1 MGLIKNGNHPHN
13 PIPQTLS
20 RAAKSKETKRQ
31 NGMIAAGYRYR
42 RTKLWS
48 WRRDLNPRPSDYKSD
63 ALPAELRQPEQPCFP
78 PKERPLRRSRS
89 RFTIA
94 KITTGRKSA
103 AMTARIRPGA
113 MIPPLRMPRRTK
125 ATIIIV
131 LLVLL
136 LLALAAYLRRKA
148 PPEAARLL
156 PESDCILYFNLR
168 PLRAYTHFDQHQVP
182 HDPQYQSF
190 IDATGF
196 EFERDLDEV
205 AFGLHRMPNPLG
217 PNGAVA
223 FSEVFLGHIDGQRL
237 TAYLGSIAARTEEY
251 AGHTIYDIPSEGRT
265 VRVAELGYD
274 MVAASNTPTP
284 EQIHSMLD
292 RYRTSALPFSGS
304 SLLTDH
310 YSEVPLLSMAW
321 GIGKI
326 SVPLK
331 SDGIRIM
338 GFHFPIA
345 LDTTFIGSLRWAGA
359 LHLRIEEIAP
369 TELAATVSSDALN
382 TMVAIG
388 RAAENN
394 LPSAMTNA
402 DIRDLLNSTDV
413 EHKNNRAVVTA
424 TLPIALLQ
432 KLVTAPNSLR
442 SLPQPGAKPA
452 P

>member
-1 MGLIKNGNHPHN
+1 
-13 PIPQTLS
+13 
-20 RAAKSKETKRQ
+20 
-31 NGMIAAGYRYR
+31 
-42 RTKLWS
+42 
-48 WRRDLNPRPSDYKSD
+48 
-63 ALPAELRQPEQPCFP
+63 
-78 PKERPLRRSRS
+78 
-89 RFTIA
+89 
-94 KITTGRKSA
+94 
-103 AMTARIRPGA
+103 
-113 MIPPLRMPRRTK
+113 MPRRTK

-136 LLALAAYLRRKA
+136 LVALAAYLRRKA

-168 PLRAYTHFDQHQVP
+168 PLRAYTHFDRNQVP
-182 HDPQYQSF
+182 RDPQYQAF

-196 EFERDLDEV
+196 EFERDLDEA
-205 AFGLHRMPNPLG
+205 AFGLHRMANPLG

-223 FSEVFLGHIDGQRL
+223 YSEVFLGHIDGKRL
-237 TAYLGSIAARTEEY
+237 ARYLGSIAAQTEEY
-251 AGHTIYDIPSEGRT
+251 AGHTIYDIPSQGRT
-265 VRVAELGYD
+265 VRVALLGYD

-310 YSEVPLLSMAW
+310 YPEVPLLSVAW

-326 SVPLK
+326 TVPLK

-359 LHLRIEEIAP
+359 LRLRIEEIAP
-369 TELAATVSSDALN
+369 TELAATVSSDALS

-402 DIRDLLNSTDV
+402 DIRDLLNSTDI
-413 EHKNNRAVVTA
+413 EHKNDRAVVTA
-424 TLPIALLQ
+424 TLPVSLLQ
-432 KLVTAPNSLR
+432 KLVSAPNSLR
-442 SLPQPGAKPA
+442 SLPQPSARQPA

>member
-1 MGLIKNGNHPHN
+1 
-13 PIPQTLS
+13 
-20 RAAKSKETKRQ
+20 
-31 NGMIAAGYRYR
+31 
-42 RTKLWS
+42 
-48 WRRDLNPRPSDYKSD
+48 
-63 ALPAELRQPEQPCFP
+63 
-78 PKERPLRRSRS
+78 
-89 RFTIA
+89 
-94 KITTGRKSA
+94 
-103 AMTARIRPGA
+103 
-113 MIPPLRMPRRTK
+113 MPRRTK

-131 LLVLL
+131 LLLL
-136 LLALAAYLRRKA
+136 LLVALAAYLRRKA

-168 PLRAYTHFDQHQVP
+168 PLRAYTHFDRNQVP
-182 HDPQYQSF
+182 RDPQYQAF

-196 EFERDLDEV
+196 EFERDLDEA
-205 AFGLHRMPNPLG
+205 AFGLHRMANPLG

-223 FSEVFLGHIDGQRL
+223 YSEVFLGHIDGKRL
-237 TAYLGSIAARTEEY
+237 ARYLGSIAAQTEEY
-251 AGHTIYDIPSEGRT
+251 AGHTIYDIPSQGRT
-265 VRVAELGYD
+265 VRVALLGYD

-310 YSEVPLLSMAW
+310 YSEVPLLSIAW
-321 GIGKI
+321 AIGKI
-326 SVPLK
+326 TVPLK

-359 LHLRIEEIAP
+359 LRLRIEEIAP
-369 TELAATVSSDALN
+369 TELAATVSSDALS

-402 DIRDLLNSTDV
+402 DIRDLLNSTDI
-413 EHKNNRAVVTA
+413 EHKSDRAVVTA
-424 TLPIALLQ
+424 TLPVAMLQ

-442 SLPQPGAKPA
+442 SLPQPSARQPA

>member
-1 MGLIKNGNHPHN
+1 
-13 PIPQTLS
+13 
-20 RAAKSKETKRQ
+20 
-31 NGMIAAGYRYR
+31 
-42 RTKLWS
+42 
-48 WRRDLNPRPSDYKSD
+48 
-63 ALPAELRQPEQPCFP
+63 
-78 PKERPLRRSRS
+78 
-89 RFTIA
+89 
-94 KITTGRKSA
+94 
-103 AMTARIRPGA
+103 
-113 MIPPLRMPRRTK
+113 MPRRTK
-125 ATIIIV
+125 ATIVIIFLIL
-131 LLVLL
+131 LLV
-136 LLALAAYLRRKA
+136 ALAAYLRRKA
-148 PPEAARLL
+148 PPEVARLL

-168 PLRAYTHFDQHQVP
+168 PLRAYTHFDKNQVP

-237 TAYLGSIAARTEEY
+237 NAYLGSIAAQTEEY

-310 YSEVPLLSMAW
+310 YSEVPLLSVAW

-326 SVPLK
+326 NVPLK

-338 GFHFPIA
+338 GFHFPVE
-345 LDTTFIGSLRWAGA
+345 LNTTFIGSIRWAGA
-359 LHLRIEEIAP
+359 LRLRIEEIAP
-369 TELAATVSSDALN
+369 TALAATVSADSLN
-382 TMVAIG
+382 TLVAIG

-402 DIRDLLNSTDV
+402 DLRDLLNSADI
-413 EHKNNRAVVTA
+413 EHKDDRAVVTA
-424 TLPIALLQ
+424 ILPPALLQ

-442 SLPQPGAKPA
+442 SLPQPSGRQPGPA
-452 P
+452 Q

>member
-1 MGLIKNGNHPHN
+1 
-13 PIPQTLS
+13 
-20 RAAKSKETKRQ
+20 
-31 NGMIAAGYRYR
+31 
-42 RTKLWS
+42 
-48 WRRDLNPRPSDYKSD
+48 
-63 ALPAELRQPEQPCFP
+63 
-78 PKERPLRRSRS
+78 
-89 RFTIA
+89 
-94 KITTGRKSA
+94 
-103 AMTARIRPGA
+103 
-113 MIPPLRMPRRTK
+113 MPRRTK
-125 ATIIIV
+125 TTIIIILLIL
-131 LLVLL
+131 LLV
-136 LLALAAYLRRKA
+136 ALAAYLRRKA
-148 PPEAARLL
+148 PPEVARLL

-168 PLRAYTHFDQHQVP
+168 PLRTYTHFDRTLVP
-182 HDPQYQSF
+182 HDPQYQAF

-205 AFGLHRMPNPLG
+205 AFGLHRMSNPLG
-217 PNGAVA
+217 ANGAVA
-223 FSEVFLGHIDGQRL
+223 YSEVFLGHLDGHRL
-237 TAYLGSIAARTEEY
+237 AKYFASIAAQTEEY
-251 AGHTIYDIPSEGRT
+251 AGHTIYDIPSQGRT
-265 VRVAELGYD
+265 VRVALLGYD

-310 YSEVPLLSMAW
+310 YPEVPLLSVAW

-359 LHLRIEEIAP
+359 LHLRIEELAP

-402 DIRDLLNSTDV
+402 DIRDLLNSTDI
-413 EHKNNRAVVTA
+413 EHKKDRAVVTA
-424 TLPIALLQ
+424 TLPPALLQ

-442 SLPQPGAKPA
+442 SLPQPSGRQPGPGK
-452 P
+452 

>member
-1 MGLIKNGNHPHN
+1 
-13 PIPQTLS
+13 
-20 RAAKSKETKRQ
+20 
-31 NGMIAAGYRYR
+31 
-42 RTKLWS
+42 
-48 WRRDLNPRPSDYKSD
+48 
-63 ALPAELRQPEQPCFP
+63 
-78 PKERPLRRSRS
+78 
-89 RFTIA
+89 
-94 KITTGRKSA
+94 
-103 AMTARIRPGA
+103 
-113 MIPPLRMPRRTK
+113 MPRRTK

-136 LLALAAYLRRKA
+136 LVALAAYLRRKA

-168 PLRAYTHFDQHQVP
+168 PLRAYTHFDRNQVP
-182 HDPQYQSF
+182 RDPQYQAF

-196 EFERDLDEV
+196 EFERDLDEA
-205 AFGLHRMPNPLG
+205 AFGLHRMSNPLG

-223 FSEVFLGHIDGQRL
+223 YSEVFLGHIDGKRL
-237 TAYLGSIAARTEEY
+237 ARYLGSIAAQTEEY
-251 AGHTIYDIPSEGRT
+251 AGHTIYDIPSQGRT
-265 VRVAELGYD
+265 VRVALLGYD

-310 YSEVPLLSMAW
+310 YSEVPLLSVAW

-326 SVPLK
+326 TVPLK

-359 LHLRIEEIAP
+359 LRLKIEEIAP
-369 TELAATVSSDALN
+369 TELAATVSSDALS

-402 DIRDLLNSTDV
+402 DIRDLLNSTDI
-413 EHKNNRAVVTA
+413 EHKNDRAVVTA
-424 TLPIALLQ
+424 TLPVSLLQ
-432 KLVTAPNSLR
+432 KLVSAPNSLR
-442 SLPQPGAKPA
+442 SLPQPSARQPA

>member
-1 MGLIKNGNHPHN
+1 
-13 PIPQTLS
+13 
-20 RAAKSKETKRQ
+20 
-31 NGMIAAGYRYR
+31 
-42 RTKLWS
+42 
-48 WRRDLNPRPSDYKSD
+48 
-63 ALPAELRQPEQPCFP
+63 
-78 PKERPLRRSRS
+78 
-89 RFTIA
+89 
-94 KITTGRKSA
+94 
-103 AMTARIRPGA
+103 
-113 MIPPLRMPRRTK
+113 MPRRTK

-168 PLRAYTHFDQHQVP
+168 PLRSYTHFDRTQVP
-182 HDPQYQSF
+182 HDPQYQAF

-223 FSEVFLGHIDGQRL
+223 FSEVFLGHIDGKRL
-237 TAYLGSIAARTEEY
+237 ARYLSSIAAQTEEY

-265 VRVAELGYD
+265 VRVALLGYD

-310 YSEVPLLSMAW
+310 YPEVPLLSVAW
-321 GIGKI
+321 GIGKVT
-326 SVPLK
+326 VPLK
-331 SDGIRIM
+331 SDGIRIL
-338 GFHFPIA
+338 GFHFPVA

-359 LHLRIEEIAP
+359 LRLRIEEIAP
-369 TELAATVSSDALN
+369 TEMAATVSSDALS

-402 DIRDLLNSTDV
+402 DIRDLLNSTDI
-413 EHKNNRAVVTA
+413 EHKKDRAVVTA
-424 TLPIALLQ
+424 TLPVALLQ
-432 KLVTAPNSLR
+432 KMVTAPNSLR
-442 SLPQPGAKPA
+442 SLPRPGPG
-452 P
+452 PGQ

>member
-1 MGLIKNGNHPHN
+1 
-13 PIPQTLS
+13 
-20 RAAKSKETKRQ
+20 
-31 NGMIAAGYRYR
+31 
-42 RTKLWS
+42 
-48 WRRDLNPRPSDYKSD
+48 
-63 ALPAELRQPEQPCFP
+63 
-78 PKERPLRRSRS
+78 
-89 RFTIA
+89 
-94 KITTGRKSA
+94 
-103 AMTARIRPGA
+103 
-113 MIPPLRMPRRTK
+113 MPRRTK

-131 LLVLL
+131 LLLL
-136 LLALAAYLRRKA
+136 LLIALAAYLRRKA

-205 AFGLHRMPNPLG
+205 AFGLHRMSNPLG

-237 TAYLGSIAARTEEY
+237 TSYLGSIAAQTEEY
-251 AGHTIYDIPSEGRT
+251 AGHTIYDIPSDGRT
-265 VRVAELGYD
+265 VRVTLLGYD
-274 MVAASNTPTP
+274 MVGASNTPTP

-310 YSEVPLLSMAW
+310 YSEVPLLSVAW

-331 SDGIRIM
+331 SDGINIM
-338 GFHFPIA
+338 GFHFPVAIN
-345 LDTTFIGSLRWAGA
+345 TTFIGSVRWAGA
-359 LHLRIEEIAP
+359 LHLRVEEIAP
-369 TELAATVSSDALN
+369 TELAATLSSDAMS
-382 TMVAIG
+382 TMIAIG

-402 DIRDLLNSTDV
+402 DLRDLLNSTNI
-413 EHKNNRAVVTA
+413 EHQKDRAVVTA
-424 TLPIALLQ
+424 TLPVAMLQ

-442 SLPQPGAKPA
+442 SLPQPNRPTPPA
-452 P
+452 Q

>member
-1 MGLIKNGNHPHN
+1 
-13 PIPQTLS
+13 
-20 RAAKSKETKRQ
+20 
-31 NGMIAAGYRYR
+31 
-42 RTKLWS
+42 
-48 WRRDLNPRPSDYKSD
+48 
-63 ALPAELRQPEQPCFP
+63 
-78 PKERPLRRSRS
+78 
-89 RFTIA
+89 
-94 KITTGRKSA
+94 
-103 AMTARIRPGA
+103 
-113 MIPPLRMPRRTK
+113 MPRRTK

-131 LLVLL
+131 LLVLIL
-136 LLALAAYLRRKA
+136 VALAAYLRRKA

-168 PLRAYTHFDQHQVP
+168 PLRAYTHFDRNQVP
-182 HDPQYQSF
+182 RDPQYQAF

-196 EFERDLDEV
+196 EFERDLDEA
-205 AFGLHRMPNPLG
+205 AFGLHRMANPLG

-223 FSEVFLGHIDGQRL
+223 YSEVFLGHIDGKRL
-237 TAYLGSIAARTEEY
+237 ARYLGSIAAQTEEY
-251 AGHTIYDIPSEGRT
+251 AGHTIYDIPSQGRT
-265 VRVAELGYD
+265 VRVALLGYD

-310 YSEVPLLSMAW
+310 YPEVPLLSIAW

-326 SVPLK
+326 TVPLK

-345 LDTTFIGSLRWAGA
+345 LDTTFIASLRWAGA
-359 LHLRIEEIAP
+359 LRLKIEEIAP
-369 TELAATVSSDALN
+369 TELAATVSSDALS

-402 DIRDLLNSTDV
+402 DIRDLLNSTDI
-413 EHKNNRAVVTA
+413 EHKNDRAVVTA
-424 TLPIALLQ
+424 TLPVSLLQ
-432 KLVTAPNSLR
+432 KLVSAPNSLR
-442 SLPQPGAKPA
+442 SLPQPSARQPA
-452 P
+452 Q

>member
-1 MGLIKNGNHPHN
+1 MPD
-13 PIPQTLS
+13 
-20 RAAKSKETKRQ
+20 
-31 NGMIAAGYRYR
+31 
-42 RTKLWS
+42 RT
-48 WRRDLNPRPSDYKSD
+48 
-63 ALPAELRQPEQPCFP
+63 AQ
-78 PKERPLRRSRS
+78 
-89 RFTIA
+89 
-94 KITTGRKSA
+94 
-103 AMTARIRPGA
+103 GA
-113 MIPPLRMPRRTK
+113 MIRRPDTMPRRTK

-131 LLVLL
+131 LLILL

-168 PLRAYTHFDQHQVP
+168 PLRGYTHFDQHQVP
-182 HDPQYQSF
+182 HDPQYQAF

-237 TAYLGSIAARTEEY
+237 TAYLSSIASQTEEY
-251 AGHTIYDIPSEGRT
+251 AGHTIYDIPSEGRI
-265 VRVAELGYD
+265 VRVTLLGYD

-310 YSEVPLLSMAW
+310 FAEVPLLSVAW

-326 SVPLK
+326 NVPLK

-338 GFHFPIA
+338 GFHFPVEIN
-345 LDTTFIGSLRWAGA
+345 TTFIASIRWAGSLR
-359 LHLRIEEIAP
+359 LRIEEIAP
-369 TELAATVSSDALN
+369 TELAATASADAFS
-382 TMVAIG
+382 MAIAIG

-394 LPSAMTNA
+394 LPAMMTNT
-402 DIRDLLNSTDV
+402 DIRDLLNSTDIQ
-413 EHKNNRAVVTA
+413 HKKDRTVVTA
-424 TLPIALLQ
+424 TLPVAMLQ

-442 SLPQPGAKPA
+442 TLPQPPQPNPA
-452 P
+452 PAR

>member
-1 MGLIKNGNHPHN
+1 
-13 PIPQTLS
+13 
-20 RAAKSKETKRQ
+20 
-31 NGMIAAGYRYR
+31 
-42 RTKLWS
+42 
-48 WRRDLNPRPSDYKSD
+48 
-63 ALPAELRQPEQPCFP
+63 
-78 PKERPLRRSRS
+78 
-89 RFTIA
+89 
-94 KITTGRKSA
+94 
-103 AMTARIRPGA
+103 
-113 MIPPLRMPRRTK
+113 MPRRTK
-125 ATIIIV
+125 ATIIIILLIL
-131 LLVLL
+131 LLV
-136 LLALAAYLRRKA
+136 ALAAYLRRKA
-148 PPEAARLL
+148 PPEVARLL

-168 PLRAYTHFDQHQVP
+168 PLRTYTHFDRTQVP

-223 FSEVFLGHIDGQRL
+223 YSEVFLGHLDGHRL
-237 TAYLGSIAARTEEY
+237 AKYFASIAAQTEEY
-251 AGHTIYDIPSEGRT
+251 AGHTIYDIPSQGRT
-265 VRVAELGYD
+265 VRVALLGYD

-310 YSEVPLLSMAW
+310 YPEVPLLSIAW
-321 GIGKI
+321 GIGKV

-402 DIRDLLNSTDV
+402 DIRDLLNSTDI
-413 EHKNNRAVVTA
+413 EHKKDRAVVTA
-424 TLPIALLQ
+424 TLPPALLQ
-432 KLVTAPNSLR
+432 KLVTGPNSLR
-442 SLPQPGAKPA
+442 SLPQPSTRQQGPGQ
-452 P
+452 

>member
-1 MGLIKNGNHPHN
+1 
-13 PIPQTLS
+13 
-20 RAAKSKETKRQ
+20 
-31 NGMIAAGYRYR
+31 
-42 RTKLWS
+42 
-48 WRRDLNPRPSDYKSD
+48 
-63 ALPAELRQPEQPCFP
+63 
-78 PKERPLRRSRS
+78 
-89 RFTIA
+89 
-94 KITTGRKSA
+94 
-103 AMTARIRPGA
+103 
-113 MIPPLRMPRRTK
+113 MPRRTK
-125 ATIIIV
+125 ATIIIILLIL
-131 LLVLL
+131 LLV
-136 LLALAAYLRRKA
+136 ALAAYLRRKA
-148 PPEAARLL
+148 PPEVARLL

-168 PLRAYTHFDQHQVP
+168 PLRTYTHFDRTQVP
-182 HDPQYQSF
+182 HDPQYQAF

-223 FSEVFLGHIDGQRL
+223 YSEVFLGHLDGHRL
-237 TAYLGSIAARTEEY
+237 AKYFASIAAQTEEY
-251 AGHTIYDIPSEGRT
+251 AGHTIYDIPSQGRT
-265 VRVAELGYD
+265 VRVALLGYD

-310 YSEVPLLSMAW
+310 YAEVPLLSIAW

-402 DIRDLLNSTDV
+402 DIRDLLNSTDI
-413 EHKNNRAVVTA
+413 EHKKDRAVVTA
-424 TLPIALLQ
+424 TLPPALLQ

-442 SLPQPGAKPA
+442 SLPQPSGRQPG
-452 P
+452 PGR